1 MALSG
6 STVFSLPL
14 ADRLTVSLLVLR
26 IWIFRVSLVRSFTS
40 WPLSSSRTI
49 GHKVQVLLVK
59 VSSGRTTVNSLVSAS

>member
-14 ADRLTVSLLVLR
+14 ADRLTVSLVVLR
-26 IWIFRVSLVRSFTS
+26 VWTFRVSLVLKGTS

-49 GHKVQVLLVK
+49 GD
-59 VSSGRTTVNSLVSAS
+59 R